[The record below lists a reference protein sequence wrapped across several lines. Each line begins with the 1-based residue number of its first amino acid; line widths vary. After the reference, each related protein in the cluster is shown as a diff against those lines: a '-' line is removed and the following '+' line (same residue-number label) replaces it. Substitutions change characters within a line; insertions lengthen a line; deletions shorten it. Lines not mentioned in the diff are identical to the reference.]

1 MDDTTNI
8 LTPARPR
15 NGEAGGCSS
24 APICSA
30 FRCIVADPPWRID
43 LNRKTT
49 HKCSGQVN
57 GREWSHK
64 VVAQL
69 DYPTM
74 SDDEIAALR
83 PPIADEA
90 HLYLWTVNAKV
101 EAAYRV
107 AREWGFRPS
116 SLLTWIKT
124 PMGIGLGGTYCNT
137 TEFCLFARRGT
148 LAATKRVE
156 TTWWHWKRGP
166 HSKKP
171 EAFQTMVESVSPGP
185 YLELFAR
192 RKRHGWAS
200 WGNEIAN
207 DVEMPNEKLTHEAGD
222 QRL

>member
-1 MDDTTNI
+1 MSDPAQID
-8 LTPARPR
+8 LEMQPAR
-15 NGEAGGCSS
+15 EAGF
-24 APICSA
+24 APSLGSA

-49 HKCSGQVN
+49 HRRSGQVN
-57 GREWSHK
+57 GREWAHK

-74 SDDEIAALR
+74 SDDEIAALH
-83 PPIADEA
+83 PPADEA
-90 HLYLWTVNAKV
+90 CHLYLWTVNAKI
-101 EAAYRV
+101 EAAYRI
-107 AREWGFRPS
+107 AREWGFRPAT
-116 SLLTWIKT
+116 LLTWVKT

-137 TEFCLFARRGT
+137 AEFCLFARKGA
-148 LAATKRVE
+148 LGAKSRVN
-156 TTWWHWKRGP
+156 TSWWHWKRGP

-207 DVEMPNEKLTHEAGD
+207 DVEMPNNIIS
-222 QRL
+222 

>member
-1 MDDTTNI
+1 MTSAAQELDFGESV
-8 LTPARPR
+8 
-15 NGEAGGCSS
+15 NGAGHGCSAS
-24 APICSA
+24 ACSA

-43 LNRKTT
+43 LNRKTP
-49 HKCSGQVN
+49 HRCSG
-57 GREWSHK
+57 HK
-64 VVAQL
+64 DGKPWQHKNVAQL
-69 DYPTM
+69 TYPTM

-83 PPIADEA
+83 PPIAEEA

-116 SLLTWIKT
+116 SLLTWVKT

-171 EAFQTMVESVSPGP
+171 EAFQTMVEQVSPGP

-192 RKRHGWAS
+192 RKRPGWAS
-200 WGNEIAN
+200 WGNEIAS
-207 DVEMPNEKLTHEAGD
+207 DVEMPNI
-222 QRL
+222 